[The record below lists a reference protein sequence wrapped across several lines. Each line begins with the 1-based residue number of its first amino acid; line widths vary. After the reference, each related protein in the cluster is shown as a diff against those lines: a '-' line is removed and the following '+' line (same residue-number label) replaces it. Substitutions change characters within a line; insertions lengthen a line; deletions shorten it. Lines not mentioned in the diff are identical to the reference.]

1 MTKPLLAILLLLLV
15 ACDPGETLTELL
27 DERPDGLDGKGL
39 VCERLNLPWR
49 TRPRWVNY
57 PYDGFRFVDGEVEW
71 DMIAQGTVDAP
82 ENAVSARVSTVANA
96 GYKGYPQSRTEIFW
110 WGDWFVLD
118 RKTLELE
125 NTREHN
131 KKYQCKAFSTPDS
144 YNDEIDRHLRKLQQ
158 EFAREMKDNKI

>member
-1 MTKPLLAILLLLLV
+1 MMTKPLLAILLLLLV

-96 GYKGYPQSRTEIFW
+96 GYKGYSQSRTEIFW
-110 WGDWFVLD
+110 WGDWFVSRKCFSGLRLSQYLD
-118 RKTLELE
+118 CRAESIAPVDAT
-125 NTREHN
+125 TVR
-131 KKYQCKAFSTPDS
+131 
-144 YNDEIDRHLRKLQQ
+144 
-158 EFAREMKDNKI
+158 